1 VKVVALMYHDVV
13 PAGHEESSGFAGAD
27 AARYKLTPEQFDA
40 HLHAIRARAAH
51 APGTSVVLATSSF
64 QLAGGF
70 GRAGSGADVRTAPV
84 NTPLMLTFDDGG
96 RSASRIADA
105 LERRG
110 WRGHFFVTSS
120 RIDGP
125 GFLQRG
131 TIRDL
136 RRRGHV
142 IGSHSHTHPLR
153 ISYCTEA
160 RLRDEWHRSIATLSD
175 LLGEGVTC
183 ASVPGG
189 YHSDLV
195 ARTASAAGTRILFTS
210 QPTSRAHRVG
220 DMWVIGRYVL
230 SRSTSAAAAAAIAAG
245 DLTPRLW
252 QAVVWNV
259 KGACKRLGGARYLW
273 IRERIL
279 GRSSHPQWGDDS
291 RAHDSGGPATDR
303 AGVWGGAPR

>member
-1 VKVVALMYHDVV
+1 MV
-13 PAGHEESSGFAGAD
+13 E
-27 AARYKLTPEQFDA
+27 RC
-40 HLHAIRARAAH
+40 
-51 APGTSVVLATSSF
+51 
-64 QLAGGF
+64 
-70 GRAGSGADVRTAPV
+70 
-84 NTPLMLTFDDGG
+84 
-96 RSASRIADA
+96 ASRIADA
-105 LERRG
+105 LERHG

-153 ISYCTEA
+153 MSHCTEA

-175 LLGEGVTC
+175 VVGEGVTC

-195 ARTASAAGTRILFTS
+195 ARTAADAGVRFLFTS
-210 QPTSRAHRVG
+210 RPTSRAHRVG

-230 SRSTSAAAAAAIAAG
+230 QRSTSAAVAAG
-245 DLTPRLW
+245 DCGRRPDAAPVAGGGLERQRSLQAAGRRAVPVGPR
-252 QAVVWNV
+252 ADPRSIGTRPV
-259 KGACKRLGGARYLW
+259 
-273 IRERIL
+273 
-279 GRSSHPQWGDDS
+279 GR
-291 RAHDSGGPATDR
+291 RPATLTTLSKD
-303 AGVWGGAPR
+303 AS